1 MFPSR
6 RQLSKWSLPTK
17 WSFWSA
23 AIGLPLAFLSAYLG
37 LVPMFAADQA
47 LVQRNQ
53 LLLQTAQELRYNDE
67 WLANLCIAAAKPS
80 RQLPI
85 GSIKTDGLLRLMEQH
100 HDWIVREAYGEE
112 KYIYQ
117 MALELR
123 DIATSLD
130 SREIKSI
137 LSVIKG
143 SEYTLNDIHFLNNF
157 LFWYLRPHIEE
168 GLNQAQIYSL
178 GWNWRPQDNYK
189 IPTGTA
195 LQMNRFLH
203 DGKPITEYVTYLGII
218 D

>member
-1 MFPSR
+1 
-6 RQLSKWSLPTK
+6 
-17 WSFWSA
+17 
-23 AIGLPLAFLSAYLG
+23 
-37 LVPMFAADQA
+37 MFAADQA

-67 WLANLCIAAAKPS
+67 WLAHLCIAAAKPS

-123 DIATSLD
+123 DIATRLD
-130 SREIKSI
+130 SRDTKSI

-178 GWNWRPQDNYK
+178 GWNGLPQDNYK